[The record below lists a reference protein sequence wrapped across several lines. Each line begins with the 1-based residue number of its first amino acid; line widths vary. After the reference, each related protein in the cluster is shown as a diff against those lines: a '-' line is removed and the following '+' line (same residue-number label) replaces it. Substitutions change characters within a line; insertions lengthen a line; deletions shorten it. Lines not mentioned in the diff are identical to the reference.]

1 MFLASSASSVK
12 NFLSVETS
20 LDEGFHGGSDE
31 MGWETGK
38 MLGEGDDERVNFE
51 NERGNELFE
60 EGQGSVLNDAGNG
73 PFDPSGDPL
82 KRRRRGPSA
91 RR

>member
-12 NFLSVETS
+12 KFLSIETS

-38 MLGEGDDERVNFE
+38 MQGENLNGRVNFE
-51 NERGNELFE
+51 GGKGDEMFLNAL
-60 EGQGSVLNDAGNG
+60 GSALNDARNCL
-73 PFDPSGDPL
+73 FDPSGDPR
-82 KRRRRGPSA
+82 KRRRRCPSA

>member
-12 NFLSVETS
+12 KFLSIETS
-20 LDEGFHGGSDE
+20 LDEGFHGDQ
-31 MGWETGK
+31 MRRDGK
-38 MLGEGDDERVNFE
+38 GGRMHGESDDERVNFE
-51 NERGNELFE
+51 NERGNDLFE
-60 EGQGSVLNDAGNG
+60 EAQGSVLNDAGNG
-73 PFDPSGDPL
+73 PFEPSGDPR

>member
-1 MFLASSASSVK
+1 
-12 NFLSVETS
+12 
-20 LDEGFHGGSDE
+20 

-38 MLGEGDDERVNFE
+38 MQGESPNGRDNFE
-51 NERGNELFE
+51 GGKGDELFLNAL
-60 EGQGSVLNDAGNG
+60 GSALIYAGNG
-73 PFDPSGDPL
+73 PFDPSGDPR